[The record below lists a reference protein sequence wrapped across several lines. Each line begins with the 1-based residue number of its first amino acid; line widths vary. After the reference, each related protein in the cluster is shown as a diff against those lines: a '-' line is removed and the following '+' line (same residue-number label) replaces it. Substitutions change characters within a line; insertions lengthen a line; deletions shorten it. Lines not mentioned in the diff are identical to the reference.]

1 MAVGW
6 EEEDVDGTG
15 DPENARA
22 GRTVL
27 QRITGMETAIGATE
41 TGEVKGQLLLISK
54 PEYRAR
60 WRISL

>member
-1 MAVGW
+1 MNAGW

-27 QRITGMETAIGATE
+27 QRTTGMETAIGATE
-41 TGEVKGQLLLISK
+41 TGKVKGQISLIGK
-54 PEYRAR
+54 PE
-60 WRISL
+60 